1 VVALKNRDSRLVAC
15 LGYATSV
22 VDVTVPEPPPVSQ
35 DSRGIIDPALLRER
49 LTLNRYP
56 PGPALEGLVDRFWV
70 VSWRLPEGM
79 VHTQQVLTHPCANL
93 SVSPVELQEDGRPGP
108 IEAVLNGV
116 ARQLTSRR
124 LAGTGWALA
133 PKTTPGGLGAFI
145 KGPAAELTDRVV
157 PLGPALGLDAQAL
170 IDQLTAAND
179 EPDRVAVLTARL
191 AEVVAAA
198 DPERVL
204 AAREVAAVAK
214 QAETDRSL
222 RRLDDLAAASGIGAR
237 TLQRMFT
244 EHAGVSPTWVL
255 RRYRLLEAAETV
267 RDGRPV
273 VWAQVAADL
282 GYSDQAHLVR
292 DFRAAVGTTPA
303 AYAAQQYGL

>member
-1 VVALKNRDSRLVAC
+1 MSL
-15 LGYATSV
+15 
-22 VDVTVPEPPPVSQ
+22 PEPPPPPAVAQ
-35 DSRGIIDPALLRER
+35 DSRGIIAPALLRER

-56 PGPALEGLVDRFWV
+56 PGPDLEGLIDRFWV
-70 VSWRLPEGM
+70 VSWRLPDGM
-79 VHTQQVLTHPCANL
+79 VHIQQVLTHPCANL
-93 SVSPVELQEDGRPGP
+93 SVSPADLMDDERPGP
-108 IEAVLNGV
+108 LEATLNGV

-124 LAGTGWALA
+124 LVGGGWALA
-133 PKTTPGGLGAFI
+133 AMTTPGGLGAFV
-145 KGPAAELTDRVV
+145 KQPAAEFTDRVV
-157 PLGPALGLDAQAL
+157 PLGPALGLDGDVL
-170 IDQLTAAND
+170 IAGLTAIDN
-179 EPDRVAVLTARL
+179 EPERVALLTAWL
-191 AEVVAAA
+191 SEVVAAA
-198 DPERVL
+198 DPERVRS
-204 AAREVAAVAK
+204 AREVADVA
-214 QAETDRSL
+214 QLAETDRSV

-255 RRYRLLEAAETV
+255 RRYRLMDAAEAV

-303 AYAAQQYGL
+303 AYAAAQYGL